1 MVSGANA
8 LKGHIWNHG
17 GSTFGPG
24 SGPVCS
30 GSWLADWQAGWP
42 ELLAACLTGWLAGC
56 LGSPGHL
63 GFETIFCLCSR
74 MGSIF
79 FPGSVRFWETWK
91 LGQPNWARHRT
102 NLGSALG
109 AGSGPGCSRPPL
121 AGRLAG
127 PPERP
132 ELLAWWLTGWLAV
145 SLDSPGQ
152 LGFGTGSFFVW
163 VGVFCSHK
171 TQRQLIGHCHIYK
184 CHRRHTKHLKRTW
197 KYTEINKCIKI
208 HSNM

>member
-1 MVSGANA
+1 MDSAAQLGFGTLLLFLGSAHFFSGICSLLLLFCGDALLMVSGANA

-79 FPGSVRFWETWK
+79 VSGLCSL
-91 LGQPNWARHRT
+91 LGDMEAGAT
-102 NLGSALG
+102 ELGSTPDTLRVCFGGRIWAWLLRVV
-109 AGSGPGCSRPPL
+109 AGWLIGWPARP
-121 AGRLAG
+121 ARDA
-127 PPERP
+127 
-132 ELLAWWLTGWLAV
+132 AWMTGWLA
-145 SLDSPGQ
+145 G
-152 LGFGTGSFFVW
+152 
-163 VGVFCSHK
+163 
-171 TQRQLIGHCHIYK
+171 
-184 CHRRHTKHLKRTW
+184 
-197 KYTEINKCIKI
+197 
-208 HSNM
+208 